1 MSSGSSSNRNAVDVS
16 LLIMRIIV
24 GVIFAAHGS
33 QKMFGVF
40 GGYGMSKT
48 VEAMGMIGYPVMIGE
63 FFGGIGLVFGFLTR
77 FSAASLI
84 VVMIGAIATVHF
96 KHGFFLANGGFE
108 FNLALIG
115 LLLSILIAGPG
126 KYAVGVKLPAAMR

>member
-1 MSSGSSSNRNAVDVS
+1 
-16 LLIMRIIV
+16 
-24 GVIFAAHGS
+24 
-33 QKMFGVF
+33 MFGVF

-84 VVMIGAIATVHF
+84 VVMLGAIATVHY
-96 KHGFFLANGGFE
+96 KNGLFLPGGFE

-115 LLLSILIAGPG
+115 LLLPILIAGPG
-126 KYAVGVKLPAAMR
+126 KYAVGLKLPPAMR